1 MRKAALR
8 LVRDCLWPVNI
19 LHFVASIS
27 QSSCLASVLLD
38 SKSSPNISVKTL
50 KGKQKVKT
58 RKGMYLW
65 VLKNHLEQNASLHP
79 DVARMLQCS
88 ASFLEALLLIF
99 STIQM
104 ACGTTL
110 WRS

>member
-50 KGKQKVKT
+50 KGK
-58 RKGMYLW
+58 
-65 VLKNHLEQNASLHP
+65 
-79 DVARMLQCS
+79 
-88 ASFLEALLLIF
+88 
-99 STIQM
+99 
-104 ACGTTL
+104 
-110 WRS
+110 